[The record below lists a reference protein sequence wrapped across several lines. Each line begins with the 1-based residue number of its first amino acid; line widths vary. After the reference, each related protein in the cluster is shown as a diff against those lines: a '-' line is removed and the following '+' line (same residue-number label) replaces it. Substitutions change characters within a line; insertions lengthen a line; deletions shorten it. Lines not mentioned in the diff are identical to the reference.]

1 MQVQNKFNQNTKI
14 IGVIGHPIKHSFSPL
29 MHNISFELSGLNYL
43 YLPFDVPPAILKDSL
58 KGMVALGIKGFNVT
72 IPLKEKVLPLLK
84 DVSEEANI
92 IGAVN
97 TIVNEEGTLKGYN
110 TDVYGVV
117 ETLLPFKDELSNSKV
132 SIIGAG
138 GAARSVIY
146 ALIRNF
152 NVAQISIINRTEQI
166 AESLKDYFSTKM
178 LFNEIKSFP
187 LVPPDLIEVFRDS
200 KLIVNTTSMGMFPE
214 VDDSAT
220 TIKESFMKGQIVF
233 DVIYNPI
240 KTKLLKLAESQGA
253 TIVTGLKMFVEQ
265 GAKSY
270 ELWTGEQMP
279 KEKVMKA
286 LESYLT
292 S

>member
-43 YLPFDVPPAILKDSL
+43 YLPFDVPPAFLKDAL

-110 TDVYGVV
+110 TDVFGVV
-117 ETLLPFKDELSNSKV
+117 ESLLPYKDAIAGSKV
-132 SIIGAG
+132 SVIGAG

-146 ALIRNF
+146 ALIRYF
-152 NVAQISIINRTEQI
+152 NVGEISIINRTEQI
-166 AESLKDYFSTKM
+166 AESMKEYFSAKM
-178 LFNEIKSFP
+178 LFENIKSYP
-187 LVPPDLIEVFRDS
+187 LAPPDLIEVFRDS
-200 KLIVNTTSMGMFPE
+200 KLIINTTSMGMHPN

-233 DVIYNPI
+233 DVVYNPI
-240 KTKLLKLAESQGA
+240 KTKLLMLAESQGA
-253 TIVTGLKMFVEQ
+253 TIITGLRMFIEQ
-265 GAKSY
+265 GAKAY

-286 LESYLT
+286 LESYL
-292 S
+292 SS